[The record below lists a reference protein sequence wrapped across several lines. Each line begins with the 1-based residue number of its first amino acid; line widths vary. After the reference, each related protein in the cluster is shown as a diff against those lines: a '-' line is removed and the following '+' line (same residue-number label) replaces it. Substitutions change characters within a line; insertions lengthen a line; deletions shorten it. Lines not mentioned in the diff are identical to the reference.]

1 MQKLTF
7 NAIAVSLTWILGHI
21 LLHVYLNR
29 LIPYVNTNFFTM
41 VLWICFVFY
50 SHYKWAYFMGNNI
63 KRIYVGM
70 DDASSHS

>member
-29 LIPYVNTNFFTM
+29 LLPYATINLFTAIA
-41 VLWICFVFY
+41 WICFVFY
-50 SHYKWAYFMGNNI
+50 AHYKWAYFMGGKI
-63 KRIYVGM
+63 YSIYVGM